1 VAKNLIIVES
11 PAKAKTLK
19 RFLGSNF
26 QVSPSVGHIMDLPK
40 NRLGVD
46 IDHDFKPEYHV
57 IPGKAKVIT
66 DIKKAALGKERVYLA
81 TDPDREGEAIAWHI
95 AEKLNLPSEKLGRI
109 LLHEITAAAVKEAV
123 AHPTTLNP
131 HLYEAQQARRVLD
144 RLVGYQISP
153 LLWEKVKRGLSA
165 GRVQSV
171 ALRIVVDRE
180 REREA
185 FRAEE
190 YWTVDAALEAQD
202 PPPFKASLYSF
213 RGQRIDNKDYKLGRD
228 EAYLVVESCRSAT
241 FRVQSIESKEVRRNP
256 APPFITSRLQQEAA
270 RKLRFSPSRTMKIA
284 QRLYEGVNLGDEGPT
299 GLITYMRTDSPRVS
313 DQALQSVR
321 EFITQRYGADY
332 LPERPN
338 VYRAAKSAQEA
349 HEAIRPTAVARDP
362 ESVAPYLERDE
373 LALYMLIFNRFVAS
387 QMRPAL
393 YDRTVVDIEAERA
406 IFRATGQ
413 VLKFDGFMR
422 AYTEGQDDG
431 ENGLAS
437 KKLSAESQG
446 DASLPALVE
455 GQVLK
460 LLELTPEQH
469 FTQPPPRFTQAT
481 LIKEL
486 EDKGIGRPST
496 YATIMTSI
504 LDRSYVEEDEN
515 KRLRPTTLGRTVSD
529 LLIGSFPD
537 IIETSFTAS
546 LEDELDQIEEGREN
560 WVAILRRFY
569 GPFSA
574 RLGEAEKNMPDIKR
588 AGLKT
593 DIKCELDGGTMVIKW
608 GRNGEFLA
616 CSNYPKCRNTK
627 QFTRDEQGRIQ
638 ATQDSK
644 MPQMTQELCAKCGRP
659 MVLRRSRYGAFL
671 GCSGYPEC
679 DGVKKLGAEA
689 LDIGVKCPECGRG
702 NLLQRRSRRQKIF
715 YGCSRY
721 PACKFASWDK
731 PVLQQCPKCEAPY
744 LAEKPQKNGAV
755 TLACVNQNCDYKTQ
769 AEATQDLPAGSA
781 PPPNT

>member
-1 VAKNLIIVES
+1 
-11 PAKAKTLK
+11 
-19 RFLGSNF
+19 
-26 QVSPSVGHIMDLPK
+26 MDLPK
-40 NRLGVD
+40 SQLGVD

-66 DIKKAALGKERVYLA
+66 DIKKAASGKERVYLA

-95 AEKLNLPSEKLGRI
+95 AEKLDLPAEKLGRV

-123 AHPTTLNP
+123 ANPTTLNH

-171 ALRIVVDRE
+171 ALRIVVERE

-190 YWTVDAALEAQD
+190 YWTVDATLEAQD
-202 PPPFKASLYSF
+202 PPLFKAGLYSF
-213 RGQRIDNKDYKLGRD
+213 RGQRIDNKDYKLSRD
-228 EAYLVVESCRSAT
+228 VAYSVVESCRDAV
-241 FRVQSIESKEVRRNP
+241 FQVQSVDSKEVRRNP

-284 QRLYEGVNLGDEGPT
+284 QRLYEGVGLGDEGPT

-313 DQALQSVR
+313 EQALESVR
-321 EFITQRYGADY
+321 EYIGQRYGARY
-332 LPERPN
+332 LPEKPN
-338 VYRAAKSAQEA
+338 IYRAAKSAQEA
-349 HEAIRPTAVARDP
+349 HEAIRPTSVARDP

-373 LALYMLIFNRFVAS
+373 LALYTLIFNRFVAS
-387 QMRPAL
+387 QMRPAV
-393 YDRTVVDIEAERA
+393 YDRTVADIAAEQA

-413 VLKFDGFMR
+413 VLKFDGFVR

-431 ENGLAS
+431 ENGAAA
-437 KKLSAESQG
+437 KKS
-446 DASLPALVE
+446 DADERLPALAP
-455 GQVLK
+455 GDTLK
-460 LLELTPEQH
+460 LLELAPEQH

-486 EDKGIGRPST
+486 EEKGIGRPST
-496 YATIMTSI
+496 YASIMTSI
-504 LDRSYVEEDEN
+504 LDRSYVEEDES
-515 KRLRPTTLGRTVSD
+515 KRLHPTTLGRTVSD

-546 LEDELDQIEEGREN
+546 LEEKLDQVEEGREN
-560 WVAILRRFY
+560 WVEILRRFY
-569 GPFSA
+569 GPFSK
-574 RLGEAEKNMPDIKR
+574 RLGDAKKKMPNIKR

-593 DIKCELDGGTMVIKW
+593 DIKCEVDGGEMVIKW

-616 CSNYPKCRNTK
+616 CANYPKCRNTK
-627 QFTRDEQGRIQ
+627 QFVRDDQGNVVV
-638 ATQDSK
+638 S
-644 MPQMTQELCAKCGRP
+644 QEEKAPELSQEVCDKCGKP
-659 MVLRRSRYGAFL
+659 MVLRRSRFGAFL

-679 DGVKKLGAEA
+679 DGIKKLGSKP
-689 LDIGVKCPECGRG
+689 LDIGVKCPECGEG
-702 NLLQRRSRRQKIF
+702 NLLQRRSRRQKLF

-731 PVLQQCPKCEAPY
+731 PVAQRCPTCGAAY
-744 LAEKPQKNGAV
+744 LVEKPQKDGALV
-755 TLACVNQNCDYKTQ
+755 IACAQQGCGYKTRVEG
-769 AEATQDLPAGSA
+769 APSVSANPAV
-781 PPPNT
+781 